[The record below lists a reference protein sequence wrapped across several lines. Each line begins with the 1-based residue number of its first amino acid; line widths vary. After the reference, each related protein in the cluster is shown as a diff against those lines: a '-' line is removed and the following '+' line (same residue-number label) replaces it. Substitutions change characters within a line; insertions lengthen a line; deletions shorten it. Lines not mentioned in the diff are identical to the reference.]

1 MQFYAACVLH
11 EMGHILA
18 ACLVGVRIKS
28 VVFSGGGIRML
39 TDRASV
45 VTNCE
50 NVLMLLSGPAVNL
63 FLAAA
68 LSIHGAV
75 GDFAML
81 NLAAGL
87 YNLLPFR
94 QLDGGALVDIF
105 ITGTVHEREW
115 RGVLLAV
122 RIIIV
127 LAGAAVFCCGRSNL
141 TINIKFLSLKS
152 TSAEQGTWLV
162 LVQIYNIYRLSLNF
176 S

>member
-1 MQFYAACVLH
+1 MISFDIGRTRVSI
-11 EMGHILA
+11 G
-18 ACLVGVRIKS
+18 
-28 VVFSGGGIRML
+28 FSF
-39 TDRASV
+39 
-45 VTNCE
+45 
-50 NVLMLLSGPAVNL
+50 LLFNAIM

-127 LAGAAVFCCGRSNL
+127 LAGAAVFCL
-141 TINIKFLSLKS
+141 W
-152 TSAEQGTWLV
+152 A
-162 LVQIYNIYRLSLNF
+162 
-176 S
+176 

>member
-1 MQFYAACVLH
+1 MQFYAACALH

-115 RGVLLAV
+115 RGVFLAV

-127 LAGAAVFCCGRSNL
+127 FAGAAVFCL
-141 TINIKFLSLKS
+141 W
-152 TSAEQGTWLV
+152 A
-162 LVQIYNIYRLSLNF
+162 
-176 S
+176 

>member
-1 MQFYAACVLH
+1 MISFDIGRTRVSIGFSFLLFNAIIFLFSSESLLMQFYAACALH

-45 VTNCE
+45 VTNRE

-127 LAGAAVFCCGRSNL
+127 LAGAAVFCL
-141 TINIKFLSLKS
+141 W
-152 TSAEQGTWLV
+152 A
-162 LVQIYNIYRLSLNF
+162 
-176 S
+176 

>member
-1 MQFYAACVLH
+1 MQFYAACALH

-18 ACLVGVRIKS
+18 SCSVGVRIKS

-39 TDRASV
+39 TDRGSV

-63 FLAAA
+63 FLAAT

-127 LAGAAVFCCGRSNL
+127 LAGAAVFCL
-141 TINIKFLSLKS
+141 WT
-152 TSAEQGTWLV
+152 
-162 LVQIYNIYRLSLNF
+162 
-176 S
+176 

>member
-1 MQFYAACVLH
+1 MISFDIGRTRVSIGFSFLLFNAIIFLFSSESLLMQFYAACVLH

-127 LAGAAVFCCGRSNL
+127 LAGAAVFCL
-141 TINIKFLSLKS
+141 W
-152 TSAEQGTWLV
+152 A
-162 LVQIYNIYRLSLNF
+162 
-176 S
+176 

>member
-1 MQFYAACVLH
+1 MQFYAACALH

-87 YNLLPFR
+87 YNLLPFS
-94 QLDGGALVDIF
+94 L
-105 ITGTVHEREW
+105 T
-115 RGVLLAV
+115 AV
-122 RIIIV
+122 RFSI
-127 LAGAAVFCCGRSNL
+127 FSSQEQ
-141 TINIKFLSLKS
+141 F
-152 TSAEQGTWLV
+152 TSASGVEC
-162 LVQIYNIYRLSLNF
+162 SLR
-176 S
+176 SG

>member
-1 MQFYAACVLH
+1 MISFDIGRTRVSIGFSFLLFNAIIFLFSSESLLVQFYAACALH

-18 ACLVGVRIKS
+18 ACSVGVRIKS

-39 TDRASV
+39 TDRGSV

-127 LAGAAVFCCGRSNL
+127 LAGAAVFCL
-141 TINIKFLSLKS
+141 W
-152 TSAEQGTWLV
+152 A
-162 LVQIYNIYRLSLNF
+162 
-176 S
+176 

>member
-1 MQFYAACVLH
+1 MQFYAACALH

-18 ACLVGVRIKS
+18 ACSVGVRIKS

-39 TDRASV
+39 TDRGSA

-127 LAGAAVFCCGRSNL
+127 LAGAAVFCL
-141 TINIKFLSLKS
+141 WT
-152 TSAEQGTWLV
+152 
-162 LVQIYNIYRLSLNF
+162 
-176 S
+176 

>member
-1 MQFYAACVLH
+1 MQFYAACALH

-18 ACLVGVRIKS
+18 ACSVGVRIKS

-39 TDRASV
+39 TDRGSV

-122 RIIIV
+122 RIIIA
-127 LAGAAVFCCGRSNL
+127 LAGAAVFCL
-141 TINIKFLSLKS
+141 W
-152 TSAEQGTWLV
+152 A
-162 LVQIYNIYRLSLNF
+162 
-176 S
+176 

>member
-1 MQFYAACVLH
+1 MQFYAACALH

-18 ACLVGVRIKS
+18 ACSVGVRIKS

-45 VTNCE
+45 ATNCE

-127 LAGAAVFCCGRSNL
+127 IAGAAVFCL
-141 TINIKFLSLKS
+141 W
-152 TSAEQGTWLV
+152 A
-162 LVQIYNIYRLSLNF
+162 
-176 S
+176 

>member
-1 MQFYAACVLH
+1 MISFDIGRTRVSIGFSFLLFNAIIFLFSSESLLMQFYAACALH

-18 ACLVGVRIKS
+18 ACSVEGRIKS

-127 LAGAAVFCCGRSNL
+127 LAGAAVFCL
-141 TINIKFLSLKS
+141 W
-152 TSAEQGTWLV
+152 A
-162 LVQIYNIYRLSLNF
+162 
-176 S
+176 

>member
-1 MQFYAACVLH
+1 MQFYAACALH

-127 LAGAAVFCCGRSNL
+127 LAGAAVFCL
-141 TINIKFLSLKS
+141 WT
-152 TSAEQGTWLV
+152 
-162 LVQIYNIYRLSLNF
+162 
-176 S
+176 

>member
-1 MQFYAACVLH
+1 MISFDIGRTRVSIGFSFLLFNAIIFLFSSESLLVQFYAACALH

-18 ACLVGVRIKS
+18 ACSVGVRIKS

-39 TDRASV
+39 TDRGSV

-127 LAGAAVFCCGRSNL
+127 LAGTAVFCL
-141 TINIKFLSLKS
+141 W
-152 TSAEQGTWLV
+152 A
-162 LVQIYNIYRLSLNF
+162 
-176 S
+176 

>member
-1 MQFYAACVLH
+1 MQFYAACALH

-39 TDRASV
+39 TDQASV

-81 NLAAGL
+81 NLAA
-87 YNLLPFR
+87 
-94 QLDGGALVDIF
+94 
-105 ITGTVHEREW
+105 
-115 RGVLLAV
+115 
-122 RIIIV
+122 
-127 LAGAAVFCCGRSNL
+127 
-141 TINIKFLSLKS
+141 
-152 TSAEQGTWLV
+152 
-162 LVQIYNIYRLSLNF
+162 
-176 S
+176 

>member
-1 MQFYAACVLH
+1 MISFDIGRTRVSIGFSFLLFNAIIFLFSSESLLMQFYAACALH

-18 ACLVGVRIKS
+18 ACSVGVRIKS

-39 TDRASV
+39 TDRGSV

-122 RIIIV
+122 RRIIV
-127 LAGAAVFCCGRSNL
+127 LAGTAVFCL
-141 TINIKFLSLKS
+141 W
-152 TSAEQGTWLV
+152 A
-162 LVQIYNIYRLSLNF
+162 
-176 S
+176 